1 MANNTSD
8 SLLTVCKLLQK
19 YQVLYLLVGG
29 TAVALNGYFR
39 LSINDSGELTDKP
52 DIDVWFN
59 PTYENYFKLI
69 GVIEELDYDVSE
81 YKNEKS
87 PNPHSSFFKLKFDEF
102 SLDLIPQIKAPV
114 KFIDAYK
121 RKDTIEIEGISI
133 NVIGYPDLIL
143 DKQALGRKKDLDD
156 VQQLKNL
163 KNKN

>member
-1 MANNTSD
+1 M
-8 SLLTVCKLLQK
+8 LQK
-19 YQVLYLLVGG
+19 HQVLYLLVGG

-39 LSINDSGELTDKP
+39 LSINDSGELTEKP
-52 DIDVWFN
+52 DIDVWFH

-69 GVIEELDYDVSE
+69 GVIEELGYDVSE

-87 PNPHSSFFKLKFDEF
+87 PDPHASFFKLKFDEF

-121 RKDTIEIEGISI
+121 RKDTVEIEGISI